1 MVTDRT
7 SLIEVWI
14 ESELLLVVETCPVAI
29 PWGIGVDSDLLVC
42 MVL

>member
-1 MVTDRT
+1 MFTNRT

-14 ESELLLVVETCPVAI
+14 ESEFLVVLEMCPVAI
-29 PWGIGVDSDLLVC
+29 PWGIEVGSDPDSC